1 MLLKKYICLSAA
13 TLLTACDLIDYH
25 PYDGRLD
32 SDTSREI
39 NPTNI
44 ERIEKVC
51 EGKDTIRFIFMGD
64 TQRSYNETE
73 DFVKYVNQLDSI
85 DFIIHGG
92 DYTEFGLKKEF
103 EWNDDILSKLK
114 VPYVGLIGNHDV
126 IGNGDQ
132 VFRKIFGNENFSF
145 VVSDVKFVCLNTN
158 AIEYDYS
165 HPVPDFNFLKN
176 EIADST
182 RNKRTIVV
190 MHAPPGNEQFDNI
203 PLTLHAQEDKYTKRV
218 QRYENAWQRVIPR
231 YTKVQFAGSMAML
244 SVGTGWNYYRNH
256 WETDML
262 LGIVPRN
269 ANDHANVTFTL
280 KQNYFPWNIDLG
292 EKVSFEPLCCG
303 IYVNFLFDR
312 DYWAKQPNKYPPG
325 YYWFSTRIRN
335 HIFIGERITL
345 KLNPNSSWH
354 KSISFF
360 YELST
365 CDLYIINAIGN
376 SYLKPKDYLSLS
388 FGVKLQIL

>member
-1 MLLKKYICLSAA
+1 MKWSIFKLL
-13 TLLTACDLIDYH
+13 LLTC
-25 PYDGRLD
+25 
-32 SDTSREI
+32 
-39 NPTNI
+39 
-44 ERIEKVC
+44 
-51 EGKDTIRFIFMGD
+51 
-64 TQRSYNETE
+64 
-73 DFVKYVNQLDSI
+73 
-85 DFIIHGG
+85 
-92 DYTEFGLKKEF
+92 
-103 EWNDDILSKLK
+103 
-114 VPYVGLIGNHDV
+114 
-126 IGNGDQ
+126 
-132 VFRKIFGNENFSF
+132 VF
-145 VVSDVKFVCLNTN
+145 
-158 AIEYDYS
+158 
-165 HPVPDFNFLKN
+165 
-176 EIADST
+176 
-182 RNKRTIVV
+182 
-190 MHAPPGNEQFDNI
+190 

-280 KQNYFPWNIDLG
+280 KQNYFPWNIDL
-292 EKVSFEPLCCG
+292 
-303 IYVNFLFDR
+303 
-312 DYWAKQPNKYPPG
+312 AKQPNKYPPG

>member
-1 MLLKKYICLSAA
+1 MKWSIFKLL
-13 TLLTACDLIDYH
+13 LLTC
-25 PYDGRLD
+25 
-32 SDTSREI
+32 
-39 NPTNI
+39 
-44 ERIEKVC
+44 
-51 EGKDTIRFIFMGD
+51 
-64 TQRSYNETE
+64 
-73 DFVKYVNQLDSI
+73 
-85 DFIIHGG
+85 
-92 DYTEFGLKKEF
+92 
-103 EWNDDILSKLK
+103 
-114 VPYVGLIGNHDV
+114 
-126 IGNGDQ
+126 
-132 VFRKIFGNENFSF
+132 VFS
-145 VVSDVKFVCLNTN
+145 
-158 AIEYDYS
+158 
-165 HPVPDFNFLKN
+165 
-176 EIADST
+176 
-182 RNKRTIVV
+182 
-190 MHAPPGNEQFDNI
+190 
-203 PLTLHAQEDKYTKRV
+203 LTLHAQEDKYTKRV

-262 LGIVPRN
+262 LGIV
-269 ANDHANVTFTL
+269 
-280 KQNYFPWNIDLG
+280 
-292 EKVSFEPLCCG
+292 
-303 IYVNFLFDR
+303 R
-312 DYWAKQPNKYPPG
+312 DFWAKQPNKYPPG

>member
-1 MLLKKYICLSAA
+1 MKWSIFKLL
-13 TLLTACDLIDYH
+13 LLTC
-25 PYDGRLD
+25 
-32 SDTSREI
+32 
-39 NPTNI
+39 
-44 ERIEKVC
+44 
-51 EGKDTIRFIFMGD
+51 
-64 TQRSYNETE
+64 
-73 DFVKYVNQLDSI
+73 
-85 DFIIHGG
+85 
-92 DYTEFGLKKEF
+92 
-103 EWNDDILSKLK
+103 
-114 VPYVGLIGNHDV
+114 
-126 IGNGDQ
+126 
-132 VFRKIFGNENFSF
+132 VFS
-145 VVSDVKFVCLNTN
+145 
-158 AIEYDYS
+158 
-165 HPVPDFNFLKN
+165 
-176 EIADST
+176 
-182 RNKRTIVV
+182 
-190 MHAPPGNEQFDNI
+190 
-203 PLTLHAQEDKYTKRV
+203 LTLHAQEDKYTKRV

-262 LGIVPRN
+262 LGI
-269 ANDHANVTFTL
+269 
-280 KQNYFPWNIDLG
+280 
-292 EKVSFEPLCCG
+292 
-303 IYVNFLFDR
+303 YVNFLFDR
-312 DYWAKQPNKYPPG
+312 DFWAKQPNKYPPG

>member
-1 MLLKKYICLSAA
+1 MA
-13 TLLTACDLIDYH
+13 TGH
-25 PYDGRLD
+25 PPLYK
-32 SDTSREI
+32 S
-39 NPTNI
+39 
-44 ERIEKVC
+44 
-51 EGKDTIRFIFMGD
+51 TIRRFHGD
-64 TQRSYNETE
+64 AIRGYRLELLPES
-73 DFVKYVNQLDSI
+73 L
-85 DFIIHGG
+85 
-92 DYTEFGLKKEF
+92 
-103 EWNDDILSKLK
+103 
-114 VPYVGLIGNHDV
+114 
-126 IGNGDQ
+126 GNGY
-132 VFRKIFGNENFSF
+132 VAGYR
-145 VVSDVKFVCLNTN
+145 
-158 AIEYDYS
+158 
-165 HPVPDFNFLKN
+165 
-176 EIADST
+176 
-182 RNKRTIVV
+182 
-190 MHAPPGNEQFDNI
+190 PP
-203 PLTLHAQEDKYTKRV
+203 H
-218 QRYENAWQRVIPR
+218 
-231 YTKVQFAGSMAML
+231 
-244 SVGTGWNYYRNH
+244 
-256 WETDML
+256 
-262 LGIVPRN
+262 

-312 DYWAKQPNKYPPG
+312 DFWAKQPNKYPPG

>member
-1 MLLKKYICLSAA
+1 MKWSIFKLL
-13 TLLTACDLIDYH
+13 LLTC
-25 PYDGRLD
+25 
-32 SDTSREI
+32 
-39 NPTNI
+39 
-44 ERIEKVC
+44 
-51 EGKDTIRFIFMGD
+51 
-64 TQRSYNETE
+64 
-73 DFVKYVNQLDSI
+73 
-85 DFIIHGG
+85 
-92 DYTEFGLKKEF
+92 
-103 EWNDDILSKLK
+103 
-114 VPYVGLIGNHDV
+114 
-126 IGNGDQ
+126 
-132 VFRKIFGNENFSF
+132 VF
-145 VVSDVKFVCLNTN
+145 
-158 AIEYDYS
+158 
-165 HPVPDFNFLKN
+165 
-176 EIADST
+176 
-182 RNKRTIVV
+182 
-190 MHAPPGNEQFDNI
+190 

-312 DYWAKQPNKYPPG
+312 DFWAKQPNKYPPG

-365 CDLYIINAIGN
+365 
-376 SYLKPKDYLSLS
+376 
-388 FGVKLQIL
+388 

>member
-1 MLLKKYICLSAA
+1 MRK
-13 TLLTACDLIDYH
+13 
-25 PYDGRLD
+25 
-32 SDTSREI
+32 
-39 NPTNI
+39 
-44 ERIEKVC
+44 RI
-51 EGKDTIRFIFMGD
+51 
-64 TQRSYNETE
+64 
-73 DFVKYVNQLDSI
+73 
-85 DFIIHGG
+85 
-92 DYTEFGLKKEF
+92 
-103 EWNDDILSKLK
+103 
-114 VPYVGLIGNHDV
+114 
-126 IGNGDQ
+126 
-132 VFRKIFGNENFSF
+132 
-145 VVSDVKFVCLNTN
+145 
-158 AIEYDYS
+158 
-165 HPVPDFNFLKN
+165 
-176 EIADST
+176 
-182 RNKRTIVV
+182 
-190 MHAPPGNEQFDNI
+190 
-203 PLTLHAQEDKYTKRV
+203 KYTKRV
-218 QRYENAWQRVIPR
+218 QRYENAWQRLIPR

-312 DYWAKQPNKYPPG
+312 DFWAKQPNKYPPG

>member
-1 MLLKKYICLSAA
+1 MKWSIFKLL
-13 TLLTACDLIDYH
+13 LLTC
-25 PYDGRLD
+25 
-32 SDTSREI
+32 
-39 NPTNI
+39 
-44 ERIEKVC
+44 
-51 EGKDTIRFIFMGD
+51 
-64 TQRSYNETE
+64 
-73 DFVKYVNQLDSI
+73 
-85 DFIIHGG
+85 
-92 DYTEFGLKKEF
+92 
-103 EWNDDILSKLK
+103 
-114 VPYVGLIGNHDV
+114 
-126 IGNGDQ
+126 
-132 VFRKIFGNENFSF
+132 VF
-145 VVSDVKFVCLNTN
+145 
-158 AIEYDYS
+158 
-165 HPVPDFNFLKN
+165 
-176 EIADST
+176 
-182 RNKRTIVV
+182 
-190 MHAPPGNEQFDNI
+190 

-218 QRYENAWQRVIPR
+218 QRHENAWQRVIPR

-312 DYWAKQPNKYPPG
+312 DFWAKQPNKYPPG

>member
-1 MLLKKYICLSAA
+1 MKWSIFKLL
-13 TLLTACDLIDYH
+13 LLTC
-25 PYDGRLD
+25 
-32 SDTSREI
+32 
-39 NPTNI
+39 
-44 ERIEKVC
+44 
-51 EGKDTIRFIFMGD
+51 
-64 TQRSYNETE
+64 
-73 DFVKYVNQLDSI
+73 
-85 DFIIHGG
+85 
-92 DYTEFGLKKEF
+92 
-103 EWNDDILSKLK
+103 
-114 VPYVGLIGNHDV
+114 
-126 IGNGDQ
+126 
-132 VFRKIFGNENFSF
+132 VF
-145 VVSDVKFVCLNTN
+145 
-158 AIEYDYS
+158 
-165 HPVPDFNFLKN
+165 
-176 EIADST
+176 
-182 RNKRTIVV
+182 
-190 MHAPPGNEQFDNI
+190 

-218 QRYENAWQRVIPR
+218 QRYENAWQR
-231 YTKVQFAGSMAML
+231 
-244 SVGTGWNYYRNH
+244 
-256 WETDML
+256 ETDML

-312 DYWAKQPNKYPPG
+312 DFWAKQPNKYPPG

>member
-1 MLLKKYICLSAA
+1 MSFPLHSMRK
-13 TLLTACDLIDYH
+13 
-25 PYDGRLD
+25 R
-32 SDTSREI
+32 I
-39 NPTNI
+39 NT
-44 ERIEKVC
+44 R
-51 EGKDTIRFIFMGD
+51 
-64 TQRSYNETE
+64 NECNGTRT
-73 DFVKYVNQLDSI
+73 
-85 DFIIHGG
+85 H
-92 DYTEFGLKKEF
+92 
-103 EWNDDILSKLK
+103 
-114 VPYVGLIGNHDV
+114 
-126 IGNGDQ
+126 GNGSSLAIRKYNSQ
-132 VFRKIFGNENFSF
+132 V
-145 VVSDVKFVCLNTN
+145 
-158 AIEYDYS
+158 
-165 HPVPDFNFLKN
+165 P
-176 EIADST
+176 
-182 RNKRTIVV
+182 
-190 MHAPPGNEQFDNI
+190 
-203 PLTLHAQEDKYTKRV
+203 
-218 QRYENAWQRVIPR
+218 
-231 YTKVQFAGSMAML
+231 
-244 SVGTGWNYYRNH
+244 SVGTGWNYSRNH

-312 DYWAKQPNKYPPG
+312 DFWAKQPNKYPPG

>member
-312 DYWAKQPNKYPPG
+312 DFWAKQPNKYPPG